1 MSEMMKKAEYLFDEI
16 GLVDDRLI
24 AEAMSEQKVGRGALS
39 IRRLTVAAV
48 AAAMVFTAS
57 VGLALSALIRNSDK
71 SDGTPSQDSVSDAV
85 SLVSSLAKAEVCGAK
100 VYAAA
105 ESIDLF
111 DGNVKIIWENAEHY
125 YALEVLGESDIQ
137 RLEHALRTTYSKAEK
152 VGTDEGVRVWISYG
166 DGSVISPY
174 LSESAGN
181 VGYGVVFDY
190 SPEIVPT
197 DDLARLVDD
206 LITP

>member
-16 GLVDDRLI
+16 GLIDDRLI

-57 VGLALSALIRNSDK
+57 VGLTLSALIRNSDK
-71 SDGTPSQDSVSDAV
+71 NDGVPSQDSATDGV
-85 SLVSSLAKAEVCGAK
+85 SLVASLAKAEVCGAT
-100 VYAAA
+100 VYAEA

-111 DGNVKIIWENAEHY
+111 DGSVKIIWENAEHY
-125 YALEVLGESDIQ
+125 YALEVSGASEIQ
-137 RLEHALRTTYSKAEK
+137 KLERALRTTYSKAEK

-190 SPEIVPT
+190 SPEIVPA